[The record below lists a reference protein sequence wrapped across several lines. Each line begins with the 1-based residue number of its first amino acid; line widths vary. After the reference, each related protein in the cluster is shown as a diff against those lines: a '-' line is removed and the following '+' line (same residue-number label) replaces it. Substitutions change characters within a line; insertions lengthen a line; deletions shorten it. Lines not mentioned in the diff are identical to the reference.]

1 MKKKYFIN
9 ANIIDPHNSLNEM
22 GGLIIDENGK
32 IEAIGKKVNTNNI
45 PTREKIINLNGKY
58 IFPGLVDMR
67 VFVGEPGYEYKENF
81 RTLSEAALSGGVT
94 SVVTMPN
101 TNPVIDNVSIVDFLR
116 LRGKDKSKINI
127 FPTAALTI
135 GTVGENMT
143 EFGLLQSKGIIGF
156 TDGVKTI
163 QNPRIMN
170 RIMNSASDLKS
181 LIIQHAEDAELSK
194 DGMINDGIIATKL
207 GLQGIP
213 ISAELLIIER
223 DLTLLEYNNCRYHI
237 SQISSANSVDIIRE
251 RKSKI
256 DFSCGVSIN
265 NLSLNENDIGDFK
278 TFLKLSPPL
287 RTETDRNALVQ
298 GLNDETIEILVNQSL
313 LQAEMGCDVLAPSDM
328 MDGRIGKIRKA
339 LDKNKYQSVQILSYA
354 AKYASS
360 FYGPFR
366 DAVGSKGAL
375 KGDKKTYQM
384 DYRNSDES
392 LREVALDIKEG
403 ADMVMVKPG
412 MPYLDIIRS
421 IKDKFKLPVLAY
433 QVSGEYSLIENAIR
447 KKMINKDAVYES
459 LVAFK
464 RAGANAIVSY
474 YADRLDKII

>member
-9 ANIIDPHNSLNEM
+9 ANIIDPHNSLNEI
-22 GGLIIDENGK
+22 GGIIIGENGK
-32 IEAIGKKVNTNNI
+32 IEAVGKKVNTNNI
-45 PTREKIINLNGKY
+45 PSREKVIDLNGKY
-58 IFPGLVDMR
+58 IFPGIVDMR

-101 TNPVIDNVSIVDFLR
+101 TNPVIDNVSIVDFLKR
-116 LRGKDKSKINI
+116 RGRDKSKINI
-127 FPTAALTI
+127 YPTAALT
-135 GTVGENMT
+135 VKAEGENMT

-156 TDGVKTI
+156 TDGVKTV
-163 QNPRIMN
+163 QNSRIMN

-223 DLTLLEYNNCRYHI
+223 DLTLLEYNSCRYHI

-251 RKSKI
+251 RKNKVN
-256 DFSCGVSIN
+256 FSCGVSIN

-298 GLNDETIEILVNQSL
+298 GLNDETIDVIVSDHKPEDEENKRLTFAQAETGASGIETLLPLSLELYHNGSVELETIIKALTSKPAEILKINKGNLS
-313 LQAEMGCDVLAPSDM
+313 
-328 MDGRIGKIRKA
+328 IGNAADFCIVDINKPWVVRKEK
-339 LDKNKYQSVQILSYA
+339 LISKSKNTPIE
-354 AKYASS
+354 
-360 FYGPFR
+360 
-366 DAVGSKGAL
+366 
-375 KGDKKTYQM
+375 DKKLQGKVISTFV
-384 DYRNSDES
+384 NGEE
-392 LREVALDIKEG
+392 L
-403 ADMVMVKPG
+403 
-412 MPYLDIIRS
+412 
-421 IKDKFKLPVLAY
+421 FK
-433 QVSGEYSLIENAIR
+433 SE
-447 KKMINKDAVYES
+447 
-459 LVAFK
+459 
-464 RAGANAIVSY
+464 
-474 YADRLDKII
+474 

>member
-9 ANIIDPHNSLNEM
+9 ANIIDPHNSLNEI
-22 GGLIIDENGK
+22 GGIIIGENGK
-32 IEAIGKKVNTNNI
+32 IEAVGKKVNTNNI
-45 PTREKIINLNGKY
+45 PSREKVIDLNGKY
-58 IFPGLVDMR
+58 IFPGIVDMR

-101 TNPVIDNVSIVDFLR
+101 TNPVIDNVSIVDFLKR
-116 LRGKDKSKINI
+116 RGRDKSKINI
-127 FPTAALTI
+127 YPTAALT
-135 GTVGENMT
+135 VKAEGENMT

-223 DLTLLEYNNCRYHI
+223 DLTLLEYNSCRYHI

-251 RKSKI
+251 RKNKVN
-256 DFSCGVSIN
+256 FSCGVSIN

-298 GLNDETIEILVNQSL
+298 GLNDETIDVIVSDHKPEDEENKRLTFAQAETGASGIETLLPLSLELYHNGSVDLETIIEALTSKPAEILKINKGNLS
-313 LQAEMGCDVLAPSDM
+313 
-328 MDGRIGKIRKA
+328 IGNDADFCIVDINKPWVVRK
-339 LDKNKYQSVQILSYA
+339 DKLI
-354 AKYASS
+354 
-360 FYGPFR
+360 
-366 DAVGSKGAL
+366 SKS
-375 KGDKKTYQM
+375 KNTPIEDKKLQGKVISTFV
-384 DYRNSDES
+384 NGEE
-392 LREVALDIKEG
+392 L
-403 ADMVMVKPG
+403 
-412 MPYLDIIRS
+412 
-421 IKDKFKLPVLAY
+421 FK
-433 QVSGEYSLIENAIR
+433 SE
-447 KKMINKDAVYES
+447 
-459 LVAFK
+459 
-464 RAGANAIVSY
+464 
-474 YADRLDKII
+474 